1 MASPFPVAY
10 EVSAAA
16 PEWLNKGDNAW
27 QMLSATLVGL
37 QGFPGLALFY
47 AGLLHRKWSLN
58 SAFMALYAMAAAMP
72 CWALWAHNMAFGPRL
87 VPFLGR
93 PGPALAQDYML
104 SQALLPSTLHV
115 RANGDVETP
124 AVAPLYPS
132 ASMVLFQWA
141 FAGVTVGLVAGAV
154 LGRMSTKA
162 WMAFVPLWSTLS
174 YTVGAYSV
182 WGGGFLFHWG
192 VMDYS
197 GGYVVHLAAGVS
209 GYTAAYWVGPR
220 RKAEREEKP
229 APSNLVLML
238 AGAGI
243 LWMGWTGFNGG
254 DPFSANTDSSVAV
267 LNTHICATT
276 SILAWICCDVAA
288 AGRPSVVGAV
298 QGMITGLVCI
308 TPAAGLVQG
317 WAAIVMGIASGTV
330 PWYTMNRSR
339 CRLAEEVD
347 DTLGILHTHA
357 VSGLLGGVLTGVFA
371 HPALCNLF
379 LPVTNSR
386 GLVYGARA
394 GGAQILKQ
402 VVAALF
408 FVGWNVVVTSA
419 ILLLVG
425 VLVPLRMTEEELL
438 AGDLA
443 VHGEEASSSCQ
454 CGCRNNSSFRH
465 AAMQIVGNP

>member
-1 MASPFPVAY
+1 MASVSPVPVA
-10 EVSAAA
+10 STAAV

-47 AGLLHRKWSLN
+47 AGAVTRKWALS
-58 SAFMALYAMAAAMP
+58 SAFMPLYAMAAAMP
-72 CWALWAHNMAFGPRL
+72 CWTLWAHNMAFGRRL
-87 VPFLGR
+87 LPFVGR

-104 SQALLPSTLHV
+104 SQALLPSTLHL
-115 RANGDVETP
+115 RSNGEVET
-124 AVAPLYPS
+124 AAMAPLYPS

-154 LGRMSTKA
+154 LGRMGVKA
-162 WMAFVPLWSTLS
+162 WMAFVPLWTTLS
-174 YTVGAYSV
+174 YTVGAYSI

-220 RKAEREEKP
+220 RKEEEM
-229 APSNLVLML
+229 AGGNLLLMV

-276 SILAWICCDVAA
+276 SILAWICCDVVVR
-288 AGRPSVVGAV
+288 GRPSVVGAV

-317 WAAIVMGIASGTV
+317 WAALLMGVASGTL
-330 PWYTMNRSR
+330 PWYTMN
-339 CRLAEEVD
+339 AAAAMINKVD

-357 VSGLLGGVLTGVFA
+357 VSGVLGGVLTGVFA
-371 HPALCNLF
+371 HPTLCNMF
-379 LPVTNSR
+379 LPVTGSR
-386 GLVYGARA
+386 GLIYGVSA
-394 GGAQILKQ
+394 GGVQVLKQ
-402 VVAALF
+402 VAAALF
-408 FVGWNVVVTSA
+408 VAGWNVAATSIILVVIRA
-419 ILLLVG
+419 
-425 VLVPLRMTEEELL
+425 LVPLRMTEEELL
-438 AGDLA
+438 AGDIA
-443 VHGEEASSSCQ
+443 VHGEEAYNVS
-454 CGCRNNSSFRH
+454 GGTNSTLSH
-465 AAMQIVGNP
+465 DTEVGNS

>member
-1 MASPFPVAY
+1 MASVAY
-10 EVSAAA
+10 EASSAA

-47 AGLLHRKWSLN
+47 AGLLRRKWALN
-58 SAFMALYAMAAAMP
+58 SAFMAFYAMAAAMP
-72 CWALWAHNMAFGPRL
+72 CWALWAHNMAFGRRL
-87 VPFLGR
+87 LPFLGR
-93 PGPALAQDYML
+93 PGPALSQGYML
-104 SQALLPSTLHV
+104 GQALLPSTLHV
-115 RANGDVETP
+115 RASGDVETP

-154 LGRMSTKA
+154 LCRMSARA
-162 WMAFVPLWSTLS
+162 WMAFVPLWTTLS

-209 GYTAAYWVGPR
+209 GCTAAYWVGPR
-220 RKAEREEKP
+220 RKADREEGL
-229 APSNLVLML
+229 APSNLLLML

-276 SILAWICCDVAA
+276 SILAWTCCDVAA
-288 AGRPSVVGAV
+288 TGKPSVVGAV
-298 QGMITGLVCI
+298 QGMVTGLVCI
-308 TPAAGLVQG
+308 TPGAGLVQG
-317 WAAIVMGIASGTV
+317 WAAMAMGVASGTV
-330 PWYTMNRSR
+330 PWYTMNRCPSLLPR
-339 CRLAEEVD
+339 EVVD
-347 DTLGILHTHA
+347 DALGILHTHA

-379 LPVTNSR
+379 LPVTGSM
-386 GLVYGARA
+386 GLVYGVRA

-402 VVAALF
+402 VVAAC
-408 FVGWNVVVTSA
+408 FVIGWNVAVTSA
-419 ILLLVG
+419 ILLVVR

-438 AGDLA
+438 AGDIA
-443 VHGEEASSSCQ
+443 VHGEEAYG
-454 CGCRNNSSFRH
+454 GCNNL
-465 AAMQIVGNP
+465 

>member
-1 MASPFPVAY
+1 MASSSLPVAY
-10 EVSAAA
+10 ESSASV

-47 AGLLHRKWSLN
+47 AGLLHRKWAVN
-58 SAFMALYAMAAAMP
+58 SSFMALYAMAAAMP
-72 CWALWAHNMAFGPRL
+72 CWALWAHNMAFGRRL
-87 VPFLGR
+87 LPFLGR

-104 SQALLPSTLHV
+104 SQALLPSTLHLH
-115 RANGDVETP
+115 AHGGGEVETP

-132 ASMVLFQWA
+132 ATMVLFQWA

-154 LGRMSTKA
+154 LGRMSAKA
-162 WMAFVPLWSTLS
+162 WMAFVPLWTTLS
-174 YTVGAYSV
+174 YTVGAYTV

-220 RKAEREEKP
+220 RKADREEDV
-229 APSNLVLML
+229 APSNLPVML

-254 DPFSANTDSSVAV
+254 DPFAANTDSSVAV

-276 SILAWICCDVAA
+276 SILAWICCDVA
-288 AGRPSVVGAV
+288 GGGGKPSVVGAV

-317 WAAIVMGIASGTV
+317 WAAMAMGVASGTV
-330 PWYTMNRSR
+330 PWYTMNR
-339 CRLAEEVD
+339 CRRLAVAEEVD
-347 DTLGILHTHA
+347 DALGILHTHA

-371 HPALCNLF
+371 HPALCDLF

-386 GLVYGARA
+386 GLVYGVRA
-394 GGAQILKQ
+394 GGAQVMKQ
-402 VVAALF
+402 VVAAC
-408 FVGWNVVVTSA
+408 FVIGWNVVVTSA
-419 ILLLVG
+419 ILLVVR
-425 VLVPLRMTEEELL
+425 VLVPLRMTDEEVL
-438 AGDLA
+438 AGDHA
-443 VHGEEASSSCQ
+443 VHGEEAYDTCRRCD
-454 CGCRNNSSFRH
+454 CGTNGVDE
-465 AAMQIVGNP
+465 QT